1 MALRVAINGYGRI
14 GRCFHR
20 VRFNDSDIE
29 IVAIN
34 DLTDAKTLAHL
45 FKYDSVHG
53 TLNADVSVE
62 GDELIVAGKR
72 IKVLSEPNPE
82 KLPWKELDVD
92 VVLESTGR
100 FRDRVSASKHLM
112 AGAKRVVISAPAKEP
127 DITVV
132 MGVNHENYN
141 PSKHFIVSNA
151 SCTTNC
157 LAPVTKVLLDNF
169 GIESGFLTTIHSYT
183 ADQRLLDAPHKDIR
197 RARAAAVSIIP
208 TSTGAAKAVG
218 LVIPELKGKFN
229 GISIRVPTPDVSL
242 VDFTCVVNKNVTV
255 EEVNGALKEAA
266 EGPLKGILKYTEEE
280 LVSIDYTGDPH
291 SSIVDGKSTDIINGN
306 LVKVLAWYDNE
317 WGYSVRLGDLMK
329 YMASV
334 GV

>member
-20 VRFNDSDIE
+20 ARLNDPDIE

-34 DLTDAKTLAHL
+34 DLTDAKTLVHL
-45 FKYDSVHG
+45 LKYDSVHG
-53 TLNADVSVE
+53 KLEVDVDVD
-62 GDELIVAGKR
+62 GDELIIGGKR
-72 IKVLSEPNPE
+72 IKVFSEPDPE
-82 KLPWKELDVD
+82 KLPWKELEVD
-92 VVLESTGR
+92 IVLESTGR
-100 FRDRVSASKHLM
+100 FRDREGASKHLK

-127 DITVV
+127 DITIVV
-132 MGVNHENYN
+132 GVNHNEYD

-157 LAPVTKVLLDNF
+157 LAPVAKVLLENF
-169 GIESGFLTTIHSYT
+169 GIESGFLTTVHAYT
-183 ADQRLLDAPHKDIR
+183 ADQRLLDAPHKDLR
-197 RARAAAVSIIP
+197 RARAAALSMVP

-242 VDFTCVVNKNVTV
+242 IDFVCVVKKNVTV
-255 EEVNGALKEAA
+255 EEVNEALRKAA
-266 EGPLKGILKYTEEE
+266 EGELKGILDYTEEE
-280 LVSIDYTGDPH
+280 LVSIDYTGNSH
-291 SSIVDGKSTDIINGN
+291 SAIVDGKSTDVINGN
-306 LVKVLAWYDNE
+306 LVKILAWYDNE

-329 YMASV
+329 HMASV